1 MEEAYKIVEDGGTV
15 IGGGAFLH
23 LGKRN
28 INSAVDIS
36 KLGLDYIKETKGFIE
51 IGSAVTLREIEK
63 NDSLNKYFDGILSK
77 TAAVIMGVQIRNVAT
92 IGGTLSGKYGFSDLL
107 TSLLSLNTQLT
118 FYKRGKISLEEYIKE
133 SIKNDILIKI
143 KIKKEEVKAKYINLR
158 NTSTDFSI
166 LNAAVSK
173 SNNSCRIAV
182 GARPA
187 AAKLA
192 LKAMDYINKEGINE
206 ESAEKAG
213 KIASEELNFGS
224 DVRSSGKYR
233 KDICSVLVKRAL
245 LEVEK

>member
-36 KLGLDYIKETKGFIE
+36 KLGLDFIKETKGFIE

-63 NDSLNKYFDGILSK
+63 NDSLNIYFDGILSK
-77 TAAVIMGVQIRNVAT
+77 TAAVIMGVQIRNMAT
-92 IGGTLSGKYGFSDLL
+92 VGGTLSGKYGFSDLL

-118 FYKRGKISLEEYIKE
+118 FYKRGKISLEEYLKE

-143 KIKKEEVKAKYINLR
+143 KIKKEEVKAEYTNLR

-173 SNNSCRIAV
+173 SSNICRIAV

-192 LKAMDYINKEGINE
+192 IKAMEYINKEGINE
-206 ESAEKAG
+206 ESAKKAG
-213 KIASEELNFGS
+213 EIASGELNFGS
-224 DVRSSGKYR
+224 DIRSSGRYR
-233 KDICSVLVKRAL
+233 KELCSVLVKRAL

>member
-36 KLGLDYIKETKGFIE
+36 KLGLDFIKETEGFIE

-63 NDSLNKYFDGILSK
+63 NDSLRNHFDGILSK
-77 TAAVIMGVQIRNVAT
+77 TAAVIMGVQIRNMAT
-92 IGGTLSGKYGFSDLL
+92 IGGTLSGKYGFSDLI

-118 FYKRGKISLEEYIKE
+118 FYKRGKISLEEYLKE
-133 SIKNDILIKI
+133 SIENDILIKAE
-143 KIKKEEVKAKYINLR
+143 IKKEEIKAEYLNLR

-173 SNNSCRIAV
+173 CNNIYRIAV
-182 GARPA
+182 GARPG
-187 AAKLA
+187 AAKLCY
-192 LKAMDYINKEGINE
+192 KAMGYIDKEGINN
-206 ESAEKAG
+206 ESAKKAG
-213 KIASEELNFGS
+213 EMAAEELNFGS
-224 DVRSSGKYR
+224 DIRSSEKYR
-233 KDICSVLVKRAL
+233 KDICWILVKRAL